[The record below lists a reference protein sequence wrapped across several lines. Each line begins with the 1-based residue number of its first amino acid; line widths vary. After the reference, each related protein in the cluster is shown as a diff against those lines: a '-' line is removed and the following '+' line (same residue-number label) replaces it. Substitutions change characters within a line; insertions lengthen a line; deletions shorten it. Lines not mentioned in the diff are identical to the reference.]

1 MPYFII
7 FAIFVL
13 YLFLMVIVIA
23 ITILYPQ
30 CSHLR
35 HYVTSFLIWSSLG
48 FVTSIVVYF
57 LVLFLSLKIIRSDHQ
72 REALCGWWSCHGG
85 YCFYLAVCS
94 ISGWPHRRGH
104 VRVVETHKKSSE
116 SRPTSR
122 WNRLLKSA
130 AAQRQNVIKKM
141 KDNVL

>member
-57 LVLFLSLKIIRSDHQ
+57 LVLFLSLKIFDQI
-72 REALCGWWSCHGG
+72 
-85 YCFYLAVCS
+85 
-94 ISGWPHRRGH
+94 ISGRPSVAGG
-104 VRVVETHKKSSE
+104 VVMGGIVFIL
-116 SRPTSR
+116 PFAV
-122 WNRLLKSA
+122 SA
-130 AAQRQNVIKKM
+130 AGLIGGGTFGLWKHIKKAQ
-141 KDNVL
+141 KAAQQAAGTDY

>member
-23 ITILYPQ
+23 VTILCPQ

-57 LVLFLSLKIIRSDHQ
+57 LVLFLSLKIFDQI
-72 REALCGWWSCHGG
+72 
-85 YCFYLAVCS
+85 
-94 ISGWPHRRGH
+94 ISGRPSVAGG
-104 VRVVETHKKSSE
+104 VVMGGIVFILPFVVSVAGLIGGGTFGLWRH
-116 SRPTSR
+116 
-122 WNRLLKSA
+122 
-130 AAQRQNVIKKM
+130 IKKDQ
-141 KDNVL
+141 KTGQQATGADC